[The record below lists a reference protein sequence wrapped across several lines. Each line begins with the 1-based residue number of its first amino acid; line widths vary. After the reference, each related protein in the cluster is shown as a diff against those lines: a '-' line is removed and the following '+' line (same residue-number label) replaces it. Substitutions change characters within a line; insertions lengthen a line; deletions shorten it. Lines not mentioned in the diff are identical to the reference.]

1 MRITTSH
8 TRCKRAQTPLLG
20 EYGWLISYGRKDVIL
35 SFFQNHHPS
44 RFLQRC
50 DSTFFSPFQDI
61 RQPRTMIRMG
71 SSEIGTSESTGLSSL
86 LYSLNGHLEG
96 IPQFHTHSN
105 HLITD
110 RSILIHWV
118 TPCHAVSRH
127 ICRCQRLKRSH
138 WAYCLLCGGNP
149 AVGTLSC
156 CGKPMTS
163 GWFCISL
170 YAGVDKPTY
179 TMVITCHY

>member
-1 MRITTSH
+1 MAGRTWFCHFSKTT
-8 TRCKRAQTPLLG
+8 
-20 EYGWLISYGRKDVIL
+20 IL
-35 SFFQNHHPS
+35 PDFCNSVTALFF
-44 RFLQRC
+44 
-50 DSTFFSPFQDI
+50 PFQDI

-96 IPQFHTHSN
+96 IPQFHTLKSSN
-105 HLITD
+105 HWQ
-110 RSILIHWV
+110 IHID
-118 TPCHAVSRH
+118 PLGHAVSRH

-170 YAGVDKPTY
+170 YVGVDKPTY
-179 TMVITCHY
+179 IMVITCHY